1 MPAGAMPGAIG
12 GSTINERID
21 LTGAVHAIAKSGNLS
36 VVLLLLVA
44 VPYLI
49 LVPLAVAIPTT
60 GEPAPGIRALLPMLL
75 LNSLAL
81 YVVYPAIFFIVCTW
95 RVPVLSEVIAFS
107 PGMAIGSVI
116 GAAMPTYAEFHF
128 QATARRVQDDW
139 AGFLPD
145 SIGSILIDALIEN
158 AAIALAL
165 IGGAA
170 IGWPF
175 IRAIW
180 RFRRLRRGLRKHGVV
195 LAFRPWRQSGFRAQ
209 MRSLSRWR
217 VAVALSCFFAG
228 VVAIQGIA
236 TGIVGVFGTDIV
248 SRGLSVV
255 IAAAIALIAVRGGHI
270 MMRDANR
277 RAMRNLG
284 QVMRGDQRRPV
295 LFLRSFNDDHLQ
307 LRARR
312 KPMLWPLVRRRL
324 GAEGSFEEALTIALA
339 NFGPVVAIGRPGEA
353 HLPVGAAREYVSDE
367 TWKQRVDELIGQAQ
381 LIVILI
387 GDTPGLAWE
396 ATRLLAPDV
405 RGRVLFVMPPV
416 TDAEAA
422 RRWAIM
428 REQIARTGG
437 DPALLPAALDKA
449 LVCTLAGDAG
459 GRVFT
464 AIDRAQDHYEL
475 AFALAGHEAATGP
488 LPKEAIRLVTGP
500 RAA

>member
-1 MPAGAMPGAIG
+1 LA
-12 GSTINERID
+12 
-21 LTGAVHAIAKSGNLS
+21 
-36 VVLLLLVA
+36 LLA
-44 VPYLI
+44 APYLI
-49 LVPLAVAIPTT
+49 VAPIAVAIAIP
-60 GEPAPGIRALLPMLL
+60 GAGLPAPGLLELWPVFLFASVLL
-75 LNSLAL
+75 YAI
-81 YVVYPAIFFIVCTW
+81 YPVFYFLVCTW
-95 RVPVLSEVIAFS
+95 RLIVLSEIVALAFGFALGFPFGIPIRTFAEIHYKIAGLGAESYWDSVF
-107 PGMAIGSVI
+107 PGFLGNPLIVALIHDAAILTGMA
-116 GAAMPTYAEFHF
+116 GAFVF
-128 QATARRVQDDW
+128 
-139 AGFLPD
+139 
-145 SIGSILIDALIEN
+145 
-158 AAIALAL
+158 
-165 IGGAA
+165 
-170 IGWPF
+170 GWPF
-175 IRAIW
+175 VRAIR
-180 RFRRLRRGLRKHGVV
+180 RFRRLRAGLKRHGIV
-195 LAFRPWRQSGFRAQ
+195 LAFRPWRQPGFRAQ
-209 MRSLSRWR
+209 MRAVSRSR
-217 VAVALSCFFAG
+217 VAAALTLFFLG
-228 VVAIQGIA
+228 VVAVQGVS
-236 TGIVGVFGTDIV
+236 TGIMGGFGTDPA
-248 SRGLSVV
+248 SRSLSIG
-255 IAAAIALIAVRGGHI
+255 IAAIVTLAALRAGHHV
-270 MMRDANR
+270 MRDANR
-277 RAMRNLG
+277 RAMQGLG
-284 QVMRGDQRRPV
+284 QLMQGDERRPV

-367 TWKQRVDELIGQAQ
+367 TWKERVDELIGQAQ

-488 LPKEAIRLVTGP
+488 LPKEATRLVTGP